1 MLYFHDLSTV
11 LNVSRCSRHY
21 KKQKIKTHIHEMLI
35 VVNVVSYVIFD
46 DLQRRSLQSGKALV
60 LSWQLFY
67 ESATPLKFK
76 YSVAFDDLEYPPKP
90 RRDQYGICYRGV
102 I

>member
-46 DLQRRSLQSGKALV
+46 DLLGALCNQEK
-60 LSWQLFY
+60 LLY
-67 ESATPLKFK
+67 
-76 YSVAFDDLEYPPKP
+76 
-90 RRDQYGICYRGV
+90 
-102 I
+102 

>member
-1 MLYFHDLSTV
+1 
-11 LNVSRCSRHY
+11 
-21 KKQKIKTHIHEMLI
+21 MLI

-46 DLQRRSLQSGKALV
+46 DLLGALCNQEKLLYWV
-60 LSWQLFY
+60 GNYSMNPLLL
-67 ESATPLKFK
+67 LKFK
-76 YSVAFDDLEYPPKP
+76 YSVAFDDLEDPPKP